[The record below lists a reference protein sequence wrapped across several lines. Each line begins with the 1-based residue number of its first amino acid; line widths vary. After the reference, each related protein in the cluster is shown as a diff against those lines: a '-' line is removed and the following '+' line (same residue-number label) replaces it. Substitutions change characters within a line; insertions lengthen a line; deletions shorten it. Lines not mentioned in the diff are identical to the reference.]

1 MDNPCV
7 ILEDAHA
14 VLQKDFL
21 DSLKSLAPFV
31 SRRHSD
37 KKTYEEALKTCE
49 VLVISGGSK
58 VRKDY
63 FDLMPNLK
71 QISVFGVGY
80 DGVDVVEAKK
90 RNVMVTHTP
99 NVMKDDVA
107 DTALSLLLN
116 CARQFVEAHKF
127 IEDERWLKSSM
138 PLTTSLLGMKVGIV
152 GLGRIGKEI
161 ARRFLACRCEVA
173 YTARHKH
180 NDSDLAYFSNLK
192 DLASWAQALVLILP
206 LTEENFHIVN
216 MDILK
221 ALGPQGFL
229 INVARGKLV
238 DEKALIKAINEN
250 IIAGCGLDVFET
262 EPCAPSEL
270 YNHPNVVFYPHF
282 GSATVKTREAM
293 ANLVIENI
301 KAYLNKQE
309 VLTAI
314 PEMK

>member
-1 MDNPCV
+1 MDKPCV

-21 DSLKSLAPFV
+21 DELQSLAPFV

-37 KKTYEEALKTCE
+37 KLTYEEALKTCE

-58 VRKDY
+58 VKKDY
-63 FDLMPNLK
+63 LDRMPNLK

-80 DGVDVVEAKK
+80 DGVDVSLAKSRK
-90 RNVMVTHTP
+90 IMVTHTP

-161 ARRFLACRCEVA
+161 ARRFLACRCEIA

-180 NDSDLAYFSNLK
+180 EDCDFTYFSNLK
-192 DLASWAQALVLILP
+192 DLALWAQALILIMP

-238 DEKALIKAINEN
+238 DEKSLIKALDEK

-262 EPCAPSEL
+262 EPCAPREL
-270 YNHPNVVFYPHF
+270 YNRPNVVFYPHF
-282 GSATVKTREAM
+282 GSATVKTRQSM
-293 ANLVIENI
+293 ANLVIENV

-309 VLTAI
+309 VKTPV